1 MNLSKNGTHS
11 RLVRA
16 YRYQAP
22 ADASDLPLEGP
33 SGARVTPAH
42 GSAHGGAS
50 PDMIAFGMKLFLA
63 SLTMIFGA
71 TFVAYGIFRWRE
83 RLEWESIIT
92 TREILGLAA
101 ATILLV
107 VADIASMRAL
117 KKADTRAAAAR
128 LTWVTAIF
136 ASVYMVVQAM
146 SWVPLLGQVGERIN
160 GSIVGGT
167 LKHAGGLF
175 LMVTFAH
182 AIHVLGG
189 VIANAVVL
197 VRSTDGRGPN
207 RDSLRMLYS
216 YWRFLTV
223 MWIAVLAILFV

>member
-16 YRYQAP
+16 HRYQAP
-22 ADASDLPLEGP
+22 TDASDLPLEDP
-33 SGARVTPAH
+33 SGARVTPGH

-146 SWVPLLGQVGERIN
+146 SWVPLLAQVGERIN

-197 VRSTDGRGPN
+197 MRSTDGRGPN